1 MWFARVLPMSV
12 FCGGFC
18 YPKAMNQAALIER
31 IKTTLQ
37 TDRRVRALFLS
48 GSFGCGTA
56 DRYSDIDLLV
66 ITDPG
71 RQEEFLRSW
80 PDILGSISELVF
92 WQRLFPAFPLLNV
105 ITSEWLRCDL
115 LVFDPDQLRIHSQK
129 SLKVLLD
136 ESNLYATLPADDP
149 MRSRPSRLGAIINE
163 FIRVFGL
170 SPVAVGREEYVVAAT
185 GAGLLRRSLI
195 QLFLEENGIRNA
207 GALHL
212 KRLLSAEQ
220 MDILEKL
227 PGVNAERESV
237 LQASVNCARIFLPR
251 AKQLAQKLSLPWP
264 ESFEAATLRHLN
276 RELGIQ
282 L

>member
-1 MWFARVLPMSV
+1 
-12 FCGGFC
+12 
-18 YPKAMNQAALIER
+18 MNQAALIER

-37 TDRRVRALFLS
+37 PDRRVRALFLT

-56 DRYSDIDLLV
+56 DRYSDVDLLL

-80 PDILGSISELVF
+80 PDILGSISEVVF
-92 WQRLFPAFPLLNV
+92 WQRPFPAAPLLNA

-115 LVFDPDQLRIHSQK
+115 LVFDPHQIKIRSQK

-149 MRSRPSRLGAIINE
+149 MRGGPGKLGAIINE

-170 SPVAVGREEYVVAAT
+170 CPVAIGREEYVVAVT
-185 GAGLLRRSLI
+185 GAGLLRTSLI
-195 QLFLEENGIRNA
+195 QLFLEENGIRDA
-207 GALHL
+207 AALHL
-212 KRLLSAEQ
+212 KRLLTAEQ
-220 MDILEKL
+220 LDVLEKM
-227 PGVNAERESV
+227 PGVKADRESV
-237 LQASVNCARIFLPR
+237 IEASLNCARIFLPR
-251 AKQLAQKLSLPWP
+251 AKQLAHKLSVPWP
-264 ESFEAATLRHLN
+264 ASFEAATLRHLN
-276 RELGIQ
+276 KELGIQ

>member
-1 MWFARVLPMSV
+1 
-12 FCGGFC
+12 
-18 YPKAMNQAALIER
+18 MNQSLFIER

-37 TDRRVRALFLS
+37 SDPRVRAVFLS
-48 GSFGCGTA
+48 GSFGDGTA
-56 DRYSDIDLLV
+56 DQYSDVDLVLV
-66 ITDPG
+66 TEHG
-71 RQEEFLRSW
+71 GQEDFLRSW
-80 PDILGSISELVF
+80 VAILGTICEVVF
-92 WQRLFPAFPLLNV
+92 WQRPFPGGPLLNA

-115 LVFDPDQLRIHSQK
+115 LVFDSDQLRIRSRN

-136 ESNLYATLPADDP
+136 ESNLYATLLADDP
-149 MRSRPSRLGAIINE
+149 MKGGPSNFVAIVNE
-163 FIRVFGL
+163 FIRVLGL
-170 SPVAVGREEYVVAAT
+170 APVAIGREEYAVAVT
-185 GAGLLRRSLI
+185 GVGLLRSSLI

-227 PGVNAERESV
+227 PSVNAERESV
-237 LQASVNCARIFLPR
+237 MQASVNCARIFLPR

-264 ESFEAATLRHLN
+264 ESFEAATLRHLK